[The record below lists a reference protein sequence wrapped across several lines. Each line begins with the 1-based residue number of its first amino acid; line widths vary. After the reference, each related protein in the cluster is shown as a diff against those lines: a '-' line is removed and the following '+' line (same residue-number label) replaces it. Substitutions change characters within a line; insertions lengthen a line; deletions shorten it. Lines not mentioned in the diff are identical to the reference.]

1 MGPRNCP
8 SPTGNSTCWGCLAC
22 VLMPYPLD
30 EPEKRNKYGIAEDM
44 MPKEIRLTTPL
55 STQDVEKLNIGDK
68 VLLSGVLYTGRDAAH
83 KRLFDLIADGKKLPI
98 DIQGQVIYYVGP
110 TPAKPGKPI
119 GSAGPTTSYRM
130 DSFAPKLIELG
141 LKGMIGKGNR
151 SQAVIDAMK
160 QYKAVYFGATGG
172 AGALIAKRIKK
183 AEIVAYPDLG
193 PEAIRRLEVEDF
205 PVTVVNDTKGND
217 LYVEGI
223 KQYAQQ

>member
-1 MGPRNCP
+1 M
-8 SPTGNSTCWGCLAC
+8 S
-22 VLMPYPLD
+22 
-30 EPEKRNKYGIAEDM
+30 
-44 MPKEIRLTTPL
+44 KEIRLTTPL

-83 KRLFDLIADGKKLPI
+83 KRLFDLIADGKELPI

-183 AEIVAYPDLG
+183 AEIIAYPDLG

-205 PVTVVNDTKGND
+205 PVTVVNDTRGND

-223 KQYAQQ
+223 KRYAQE